1 MVHRNSR
8 GISFCP
14 TMCSCYLEE
23 GGQSLLMQE
32 KSMSSVCDLGIDP
45 QKDLN
50 VLQAVGTI
58 RAGRLDT
65 KE

>member
-1 MVHRNSR
+1 
-8 GISFCP
+8 
-14 TMCSCYLEE
+14 MCSCYLEE
-23 GGQSLLMQE
+23 GGQSLLLMQE